1 MHGEE
6 EITTLHP
13 KLEPILRETY
23 GICVYQEQIME
34 IADQLFGYELGE
46 ADLMRKAVS
55 KKLPEEL
62 EKHRAIFME
71 RGPPERRGCRN
82 SRRHLRHD
90 RVLRQLLASTKPMPP
105 ITPSLP
111 CRPPISNATTPKNT

>member
-13 KLEPILRETY
+13 KLEPILAETY

-34 IADQLFGYELGE
+34 IAGVLFGYELGE

-55 KKLPEEL
+55 KKLPAEL
-62 EKHRAIFME
+62 NKTSGNLPGARSPK
-71 RGPPERRGCRN
+71 R
-82 SRRHLRHD
+82 D
-90 RVLRQLLASTKPMPP
+90 RQRYG
-105 ITPSLP
+105 
-111 CRPPISNATTPKNT
+111 